1 MNLVLRRGPWSF
13 SEWML
18 VTRRWDATLTPNDL
32 KIIPFWVQIRG
43 IPSQFFNRQMVEFIA
58 DRIADHVGQVRAIE
72 FDEVASLTDY
82 VRVKIDWNIDHPL
95 KFQRNFQF
103 NVKENTTLKFRYEKL
118 QNLCVKCGMLT
129 HELKDCLPHDPDEDI
144 SDPPVDS
151 PDSEG
156 NGNEAPTTPE
166 APDADTHAAAVT
178 GRVFPK
184 EEGGTK
190 GGSGSSSAT
199 MTALLLYHTL
209 MLTWLQNQ
217 YVISKQSWQKES
229 F

>member
-103 NVKENTTLKFRYEKL
+103 NVNENTTLKF
-118 QNLCVKCGMLT
+118 
-129 HELKDCLPHDPDEDI
+129 
-144 SDPPVDS
+144 
-151 PDSEG
+151 
-156 NGNEAPTTPE
+156 
-166 APDADTHAAAVT
+166 
-178 GRVFPK
+178 
-184 EEGGTK
+184 
-190 GGSGSSSAT
+190 
-199 MTALLLYHTL
+199 
-209 MLTWLQNQ
+209 
-217 YVISKQSWQKES
+217 
-229 F
+229 